1 PSVQYVEIRMD
12 DAIAQAAVGS
22 TRLTAFSCDGS
33 SFNVLLVVPSNL
45 AIGVLNTEWIM
56 ATPNFAAAAG
66 ITPDFTWDP
75 NVTGNIPSCGMV
87 CWGAPG
93 LLPPAPNTW
102 DPSVPDNYVD
112 CVGYGGYT
120 GPTKTSIHDMTK
132 PSGTP
137 TPLGPGTGTFS
148 L

>member
-1 PSVQYVEIRMD
+1 MPSRFAAVLVAALLVSPASSHAFFHLADIHEIMSGVNGDPSVQYVEIRMD

-66 ITPDFTWDP
+66 ITPDFTW
-75 NVTGNIPSCGMV
+75 
-87 CWGAPG
+87 
-93 LLPPAPNTW
+93 
-102 DPSVPDNYVD
+102 
-112 CVGYGGYT
+112 
-120 GPTKTSIHDMTK
+120 
-132 PSGTP
+132 
-137 TPLGPGTGTFS
+137 
-148 L
+148 